1 MNLHLKCSNWI
12 QGEKWVFHWNLSVW
26 LEIANADK
34 RILSIKRWQFIE
46 FTISICKRNAKK
58 LSKTWQFG
66 RFAGKWE
73 REQESEREREMC
85 VEIGRRKDNF
95 ACQSFFFVCV
105 CLDWTEHFKRTETI
119 YSVALF
125 AFVVFVFV
133 DCLNKTVFLFIF

>member
-46 FTISICKRNAKK
+46 FTISICKRSAKK

-73 REQESEREREMC
+73 REQESERERDVCRNWKAKRQFCMSIVFFLC
-85 VEIGRRKDNF
+85 VY
-95 ACQSFFFVCV
+95 V
-105 CLDWTEHFKRTETI
+105 WTGQNILNELKRFTRWL
-119 YSVALF
+119 YLH
-125 AFVVFVFV
+125 
-133 DCLNKTVFLFIF
+133 LLFLFLLIV